1 MGHFYDR
8 AFNVNHKLL
17 FSGTP
22 MVGEQA
28 QEKHFIGGF
37 IINRIFSNTVPFGS
51 WELSYKLTTVQKGR
65 LNPN

>member
-1 MGHFYDR
+1 MFLTVGHFHDR

-22 MVGEQA
+22 IAGEKA

-37 IINRIFSNTVPFGS
+37 IINQSF
-51 WELSYKLTTVQKGR
+51 SYKLTTVQKGR
-65 LNPN
+65 LNPNYQSKR